1 VVCVERLLGANKLVL
16 QLRQD
21 LPGEIISAIAHGCP
35 SQANPYQGKSWRR
48 EIERRNFM
56 TGKDRDIISWLRELF
71 KDVNELLEAT
81 MADVTV
87 AQAHWIPPGVA
98 LPIGAHYAH
107 VVLSQDGA
115 VNGVFKG
122 GVPLFAA
129 AWAGKT
135 GVSELPPS
143 ADPGK
148 PGFPDWS
155 GWSRKVKVDLAATRK
170 YAKAVYAASDE
181 YLASLSPG
189 DLERPVDL
197 GFVGLGESTLGSV
210 IHNGIVGN
218 GFTHCGEISCLK
230 GLQRKR
236 GYPI

>member
-1 VVCVERLLGANKLVL
+1 MERG
-16 QLRQD
+16 
-21 LPGEIISAIAHGCP
+21 
-35 SQANPYQGKSWRR
+35 
-48 EIERRNFM
+48 NFM
-56 TGKDRDIISWLRELF
+56 AGKGKDITSWLRELVR
-71 KDVNELLEAT
+71 DANALLEAT
-81 MADVTV
+81 MADVT
-87 AQAHWIPPGVA
+87 AEQAHWIPPGA
-98 LPIGAHYAH
+98 AIPIGAHYAH

-115 VNGVFKG
+115 INGLLKG
-122 GVPLFAA
+122 GAPLFAA

-155 GWSRKVKVDLAATRK
+155 SWSRKVKVDLAEMRK

-181 YLASLSPG
+181 FLASLLPG
-189 DLERPVDL
+189 DLERPADL
-197 GFVGLGESTLGSV
+197 SFVGLGESTVGFV
-210 IHNGIVGN
+210 IHNAIVGN

-230 GLQRKR
+230 GMQGKR